1 METPCQDL
9 AYTINNIAK
18 AEDTVYLL
26 SNPQSLQ
33 QQQNS
38 RSTVFVVKEPLQ
50 IKHGETFYL
59 KGVGN
64 RGSKTANKIIITS
77 PTTTTSTAV
86 FNVALADNNGS
97 KSAKTSI
104 YLENLQLENVTLFEQ
119 KELESENHYL
129 NLTMHLRHCVLTGS
143 TAILTDSLA
152 GSRNETLSKSAT
164 NFQPNVSTKTSPN
177 HANISAISF
186 DSITSLK
193 QNDNTATI
201 TTTINIIDS
210 VIDTRGCIISTTN
223 STSLMFLVIR
233 DSTIKSGYMSSTNAY
248 INLIVSNVTWDAG
261 PSFENDPVPSSSGYL
276 IHIKGEIDKKSDL
289 DLEGLTIIG
298 NYSVSSFLRCEK
310 CRLRIKDVTFKGA
323 ILKNA
328 MKLEETDA
336 DIKRIAI
343 GSSASITDVFMYVSC
358 RSHAVFKE
366 IEISES
372 DFRKHFAIING
383 SSNATFEI
391 LLVTKSHLSE
401 QLLTSTAK
409 SITEIHSIEI
419 TNSVI
424 AYEMFRIREDAALY
438 IRQISAHDSRFHQ
451 AVLALLADP
460 KTQTSGRLRILRSVF
475 HNNVVNSTFFG
486 IVDADEFLLQNM
498 SFMGNVAGDL
508 FHSSKT
514 KNVTLQDLLITGN
527 EFKSGFIIQT
537 SSIFLNRITYANNV
551 AKGHGKA
558 LIYESSCNNDP
569 QVNSFY
575 IH

>member
-1 METPCQDL
+1 M
-9 AYTINNIAK
+9 
-18 AEDTVYLL
+18 
-26 SNPQSLQ
+26 
-33 QQQNS
+33 
-38 RSTVFVVKEPLQ
+38 FVVKEPLQ
-50 IKHGETFYL
+50 IKHETFYL

-64 RGSKTANKIIITS
+64 RGSKTANNIIVTS
-77 PTTTTSTAV
+77 PTTTSTAL

-97 KSAKTSI
+97 KGSKTSI
-104 YLENLQLENVTLFEQ
+104 FLENLQLENVNLFEQ

-129 NLTMHLRHCVLTGS
+129 NLTMHLRNCVLTGS
-143 TAILTDSLA
+143 TAIITDSLA

-177 HANISAISF
+177 HANISAINF
-186 DSITSLK
+186 GSITSLK

-261 PSFENDPVPSSSGYL
+261 SSFENDPVPSSSGYL
-276 IHIKGEIDKKSDL
+276 IYIKGEIAKKSDL
-289 DLEGLTIIG
+289 NLEGLTIIG
-298 NYSVSSFLRCEK
+298 NYSRLSFLRCEK
-310 CRLRIKDVTFKGA
+310 CRLRIKDLTFKGA

-328 MKLEETDA
+328 MKLEESDA

-383 SSNATFEI
+383 TSNATFER
-391 LLVTKSHLSE
+391 LLVAKSRLSE

-409 SITEIHSIEI
+409 SITEIHSVEI
-419 TNSVI
+419 TSSVI

-475 HNNVVNSTFFG
+475 YNNVVNSTFFG

-537 SSIFLNRITYANNV
+537 SSIFLNRITFANNV